1 MADSSAVQHLAR
13 AHQTHGATVALLPA
27 MRRAAAALAVPMADR
42 EYRRGFSEN
51 YIMLLSDEYYR
62 PEILSAALVQEHDL
76 WVNGHLHQL
85 AEATLGKGRVL
96 KNCFLDICSLLT
108 DCGRV
113 STVTGRYPLS
123 RLRNSLSAFE
133 AMWVQFEEAYIKEL
147 IYIEELS
154 KKPLKEA
161 IFLEFDLLAVEFPAS
176 KTQSEPPSAE
186 IANDDSHSDNV
197 ETASQLSLP
206 KSRRSSSSSEFQRSR
221 HHTLSDELPP
231 TRWRA
236 LGRKVPLSDLQHLAL
251 SACSWSQNTTQ
262 RECLER
268 LVRQVAILN
277 SCANMRGKGRGDLSI
292 EVLEVAAD
300 VYLSKETSQS
310 QKVHKTLAEMVLS
323 GFLELRHY
331 LHKASQRMLWIDPQL
346 SNNSELERC
355 LVAWEEAWE
364 LGQIFLLHL
373 DTRNAFCAVAAA
385 VAQIQETHA
394 GFLKLVEDQD
404 AELFLILPR
413 LVILS
418 GLWEPS
424 YGALLHSFLPE
435 EHSTWPQLQQQF
447 QDLCSSSLARTG
459 CERSWGSWVSHMLHG
474 PGIKSAEDGEGWNDA
489 LDASREEA
497 FLRDVEG
504 VSMHLQRHQP
514 ERWNR
519 CCHLLLRCSA
529 RAFDSWVPPQP
540 GMLSI

>member
-42 EYRRGFSEN
+42 EY
-51 YIMLLSDEYYR
+51 YR
-62 PEILSAALVQEHDL
+62 PEILSAALVQEQGRTSTQRVVGHVPLSRDLLIRLTSQEHDL

-133 AMWVQFEEAYIKEL
+133 AMWVQFEEAYIKEAF
-147 IYIEELS
+147 ELT
-154 KKPLKEA
+154 
-161 IFLEFDLLAVEFPAS
+161 LA
-176 KTQSEPPSAE
+176 Q
-186 IANDDSHSDNV
+186 
-197 ETASQLSLP
+197 
-206 KSRRSSSSSEFQRSR
+206 
-221 HHTLSDELPP
+221 
-231 TRWRA
+231 
-236 LGRKVPLSDLQHLAL
+236 
-251 SACSWSQNTTQ
+251 
-262 RECLER
+262 
-268 LVRQVAILN
+268 
-277 SCANMRGKGRGDLSI
+277 
-292 EVLEVAAD
+292 
-300 VYLSKETSQS
+300 ETSQS

-355 LVAWEEAWE
+355 LFP
-364 LGQIFLLHL
+364 L
-373 DTRNAFCAVAAA
+373 
-385 VAQIQETHA
+385 
-394 GFLKLVEDQD
+394 
-404 AELFLILPR
+404 
-413 LVILS
+413 
-418 GLWEPS
+418 
-424 YGALLHSFLPE
+424 ALQE